1 MKMKRLI
8 KAGMLLMVAALF
20 AACASEDIAQD
31 KKKENGTEAPKGGVI
46 FAANGPKVSAKRLA
60 IDGEDEFAGAKTR
73 TSITHTP
80 GSGADAYWTSSDNI
94 WVKDKNGTWQQSIGI
109 ELHDGGASAE
119 FTLPGSKADYADGCE
134 VRYTGISGYVPTLGK
149 HMLVSI
155 ETSQNR
161 SSANEFSRAGDWGDC
176 GSGIARNTGNPDKF
190 NFTYLCFLPRCENG
204 ALAPNVQLKN
214 IKITALNGGGFISGL
229 FIYNG
234 ENIFPGTPPVFTFIE
249 VDLPN
254 FPLYTTA
261 NQTANA
267 TYLVVRPGTYDF
279 KIEYTIKDPT
289 TNVEAVITQTL
300 TNKTF
305 DKGNIYDVTA
315 NLTVPSLHTPK
326 YYMWDARQDYW
337 WGHLRADGTPDGN
350 YPKSK
355 INDPERWFNTNY
367 NLGNRYDAQTALFQT
382 LPNANELCWYV
393 RYGDPHTDYGYRVV
407 ARNGH
412 LQNVYLSGG
421 LWLRKKAAIV
431 AYLKTQGYP
440 SNLTWEQMKEAYWP
454 TAGAPHI
461 DYRVTPQTPL
471 PRTNTTYGT
480 PSNLADYF
488 FLPALGSYNYEG
500 TLYLINSDGNY
511 WSLSAGPQYIYDAFT
526 LHFSSTKVEV
536 VIANRRDIGLS
547 VQAFE

>member
-1 MKMKRLI
+1 MKMKRLV

-80 GSGADAYWTSSDNI
+80 GGGADAYWTSSDNI

-161 SSANEFSRAGDWGDC
+161 SSANDFSRAGDWGDC

-190 NFTYLCFLPRCENG
+190 NFTLVHKSSYLCFLPRCENG

-261 NQTANA
+261 NQTAND
-267 TYLVVRPGTYDF
+267 TYLVVLPGTDDL
-279 KIEYTIKDPT
+279 KI
-289 TNVEAVITQTL
+289 
-300 TNKTF
+300 
-305 DKGNIYDVTA
+305 
-315 NLTVPSLHTPK
+315 
-326 YYMWDARQDYW
+326 
-337 WGHLRADGTPDGN
+337 
-350 YPKSK
+350 
-355 INDPERWFNTNY
+355 
-367 NLGNRYDAQTALFQT
+367 
-382 LPNANELCWYV
+382 
-393 RYGDPHTDYGYRVV
+393 
-407 ARNGH
+407 
-412 LQNVYLSGG
+412 
-421 LWLRKKAAIV
+421 
-431 AYLKTQGYP
+431 
-440 SNLTWEQMKEAYWP
+440 
-454 TAGAPHI
+454 
-461 DYRVTPQTPL
+461 
-471 PRTNTTYGT
+471 
-480 PSNLADYF
+480 
-488 FLPALGSYNYEG
+488 
-500 TLYLINSDGNY
+500 
-511 WSLSAGPQYIYDAFT
+511 
-526 LHFSSTKVEV
+526 
-536 VIANRRDIGLS
+536 
-547 VQAFE
+547 